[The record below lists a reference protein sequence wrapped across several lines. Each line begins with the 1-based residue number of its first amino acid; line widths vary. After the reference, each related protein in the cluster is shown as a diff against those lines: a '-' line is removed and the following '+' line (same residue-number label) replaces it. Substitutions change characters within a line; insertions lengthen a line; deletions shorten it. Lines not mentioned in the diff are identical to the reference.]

1 VLHAQHCIASWKNTA
16 SANVRGY
23 LRVKMTIQ
31 PSKITPIHSK
41 KNQFV
46 FEQIHLDVARNATD
60 DFNLFHDKN
69 KWQTVRNNPFN
80 GPILLGFQ
88 LEAFII
94 DKITELRSHE
104 NPTPKNTHLYDN
116 YQFVFA
122 GAIQPGDKF
131 ELNINKTRN
140 NETKNS
146 LSNRVYIKNDERLVI
161 TGQKKDTDKPLYLRD
176 AEFST
181 LEELAPLPDKSLVL
195 GGQYF
200 MKKKFIMTSNAK
212 NFLTG
217 CLIEQSD
224 YIDEVEN
231 KVNFPSIFPCSFI
244 SSALLEKARLE
255 GINFSENPSVYT
267 QHKISI
273 NNKEVNQLRSN
284 SPLYILIENKPFQ
297 ENTQLNCFGL
307 THSNNIVFRSIIS
320 LAEIGS

>member
-1 VLHAQHCIASWKNTA
+1 MA
-16 SANVRGY
+16 
-23 LRVKMTIQ
+23 IQ
-31 PSKITPIHSK
+31 SSNIIPIHSN

-46 FEQIHLDVARNATD
+46 FEQIHLDIARNATD

-69 KWQTVRNNPFN
+69 KWHTIQHNPFK

-94 DKITELRSHE
+94 DKIKELRSHE
-104 NPTPKNTHLYDN
+104 NVTPKNTHLFDN
-116 YQFVFA
+116 YQFAFA

-140 NETKNS
+140 NETKNY
-146 LSNRVYIKNDERLVI
+146 LSNRVYIKNNERLVL
-161 TGQKKDTDKPLYLRD
+161 TGQKKDTNKPLYLRE
-176 AEFST
+176 AEFSM

-195 GGQYF
+195 SRQYF
-200 MKKKFIMTSNAK
+200 MKKKFMTTSNAK

-231 KVNFPSIFPCSFI
+231 KVNFPNIFPCSFI

-273 NNKEVNQLRSN
+273 NNKEINQLKSN
-284 SPLYILIENKPFQ
+284 SPLYILIENKPFK

-307 THSNNIVFRSIIS
+307 SHSNNIVFRSIIS
-320 LAEIGS
+320 LAEISP